1 MAKDKFSRD
10 LDRLLTQIKPRT
22 NPKVMQQLVEVRNRL
37 VSLHK
42 RRLVKINHSVMEVL
56 CAWHLVEHGYRVVVE
71 HPLDGG
77 TLVADIYAVSS
88 RSEES
93 AVSTDSP
100 GRSDQKP
107 HRRNS
112 TTLGPR
118 ETLVVEVETGF
129 VPPEAALAPIR
140 YRQARIAAKIAR
152 YSGHSQRFA
161 LATPGYHVL
170 QVPEVLLQPPDER
183 KKKELKQLKALC
195 DTYYSSPSI
204 AMDLLAQTA
213 LDSIYI
219 LNVDLGRVVQVP
231 PHRYLAMILKA
242 NGLFEN

>member
-1 MAKDKFSRD
+1 M
-10 LDRLLTQIKPRT
+10 QIKPRT

-42 RRLVKINHSVMEVL
+42 RRLVKINHCVMEVL
-56 CAWHLVEHGYRVVVE
+56 CAWHLIEHGYRVVVE

-77 TLVADIYAVSS
+77 ALVADIYAVSS

-93 AVSTDSP
+93 AFSTDSP
-100 GRSDQKP
+100 SYGDGMP
-107 HRRNS
+107 HRRK
-112 TTLGPR
+112 TTRLESG

-129 VPPEAALAPIR
+129 VPPEAALAPVR

-152 YSGHSQRFA
+152 YSGHGHRFA

-170 QVPEVLLQPPDER
+170 QVPHVLLRPPDER
-183 KKKELKQLKALC
+183 EKEELQQLKALC
-195 DTYYSSPSI
+195 DGYYSSPSI
-204 AMDLLAQTA
+204 AKDMLAQTV

-219 LNVDLGRVVQVP
+219 LNVDLGRTVQVL

-242 NGLFEN
+242 NGLVGA

>member
-1 MAKDKFSRD
+1 LVTSWQKTSFPEIWTVCLRKSS
-10 LDRLLTQIKPRT
+10 LD
-22 NPKVMQQLVEVRNRL
+22 
-37 VSLHK
+37 
-42 RRLVKINHSVMEVL
+42 
-56 CAWHLVEHGYRVVVE
+56 
-71 HPLDGG
+71 PLDDGA
-77 TLVADIYAVSS
+77 LVADIYAVRS

-107 HRRNS
+107 HRRDS

-183 KKKELKQLKALC
+183 KKKELK
-195 DTYYSSPSI
+195 I
-204 AMDLLAQTA
+204 
-213 LDSIYI
+213 
-219 LNVDLGRVVQVP
+219 
-231 PHRYLAMILKA
+231 HR
-242 NGLFEN
+242 NGLACSDCT

>member
-10 LDRLLTQIKPRT
+10 LDHLLKQIKPRT

-37 VSLHK
+37 VNLRK

-56 CAWHLVEHGYRVVVE
+56 CAWHLIEHGYRVIVE

-77 TLVADIYAVSS
+77 ALVADIYAVSS
-88 RSEES
+88 RSDES
-93 AVSTDSP
+93 AFSTDSP
-100 GRSDQKP
+100 SRSNQRP
-107 HRRNS
+107 HRRDGA
-112 TTLGPR
+112 TLGSG

-129 VPPEAALAPIR
+129 VPPEAALTPIR

-152 YSGHSQRFA
+152 YGGHSQRFA

-170 QVPEVLLQPPDER
+170 QVPEVLLQPPDNR
-183 KKKELKQLKALC
+183 KKKKLQQLKALC

-219 LNVDLGRVVQVP
+219 LNVDLGRVVQIP

-242 NGLFEN
+242 NGLLEA